1 MPDAIVLEDLHV
13 RVGATSLVHG
23 VSVSVA
29 AGESVALLGHSGS
42 GKSLT
47 AAAVTGGLSRLLD
60 ATGELSLDGKRVD
73 VASSLRPAGCVASV
87 QQDSSSALNPL
98 VRVIG
103 QMATPARNH
112 GLSGAEAHARAAEL
126 LDACGIDDP
135 VRVLRSYPAELSGGQ
150 RQRVCIALALAC
162 RARIVVADEPT
173 TALDVV
179 SQAQVLDTLAAARER
194 AGLALL
200 FITHD
205 LAAASQIC
213 DRAVVLQDGRV
224 VEQGAFA
231 DLVEQPQHPYTRELV
246 DTARRQPTFDL
257 LSRRATEAVA

>member
-1 MPDAIVLEDLHV
+1 MPSVILLEDL
-13 RVGATSLVHG
+13 RVSAAGVPLVHG
-23 VSVSVA
+23 VSVTIE

-47 AAAVTGGLSRLLD
+47 AAAITGGLSRMLD
-60 ATGELSLDGKRVD
+60 ATGRLTLCGRDAD
-73 VASSLRPAGCVASV
+73 VASSHRPLGSVATV

-98 VRVIG
+98 ARVG
-103 QMATPARNH
+103 SQLAVPLRRRA
-112 GLSGAEAHARAAEL
+112 LSRTQALARAAEL
-126 LDACGIDDP
+126 LDACGIEDP
-135 VRVLRSYPAELSGGQ
+135 PRVLRSYPAELSGGQ

-162 RARIVVADEPT
+162 ETQALVADEPT

-179 SQAQVLDTLAAARER
+179 SQAQVLETLAAARAR

-213 DRAVVLQDGRV
+213 DRAIVLHDGRV
-224 VEQGAFA
+224 IERGTFA
-231 DLVEQPQHPYTRELV
+231 ELVGDPRHPYTRELV
-246 DTARRQPTFDL
+246 D
-257 LSRRATEAVA
+257 AVRPAGSASGRPAGAGR